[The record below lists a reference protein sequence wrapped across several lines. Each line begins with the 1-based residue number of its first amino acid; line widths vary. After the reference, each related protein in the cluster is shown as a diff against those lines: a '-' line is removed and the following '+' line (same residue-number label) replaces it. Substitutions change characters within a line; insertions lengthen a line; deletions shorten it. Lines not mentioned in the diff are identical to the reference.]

1 MASSSQAP
9 QLTKEQAVY
18 EAWRRGRLRYKLRP
32 WQRPLYDKLWAAIQD
47 PTCAS
52 YAVNASR
59 RFGKTT
65 TFMVIA
71 FEVLLRTPG
80 SLCRYASFTQKSC
93 HNVLQPIYRWLIEDC
108 PPDFLPKLGSDNII
122 KFHNGSELHMAGVDG
137 GHDDDLRGNA
147 SNLSIVDEGGF
158 FSTDVEYIL
167 NSVLL
172 PQQTTTGGTTL
183 LASTPPKS
191 PQHPW
196 VKVFRQHEV
205 RGHSVTIPINEFRDQ
220 LPEHEVAAIKAITE
234 SYGGETSTS
243 FRREFLCHFI
253 TDAERQIIPE
263 VPEVGSPTIDE
274 YRQYYHNY
282 VSIDH
287 GTSDLTAGLWGHYNF
302 KEATLYIERELTINH
317 RIGEPMADAI
327 NMKATTKDLAE
338 HCVKIETELGWQDY
352 YRRVLDVINPQVQ
365 IDLASLYGYSTTP
378 PSKKNLEAMVNE
390 ARTWLREGRVVID
403 PSCKILLRSLEAGIW
418 TKPDSNGKRQ
428 FDRLPGLGH
437 CDHVAAL
444 VYMIRSIDVHSNPVP
459 HLHNF
464 QEEKQFVSPEN
475 RAPQPSG
482 LHSTLNNVFRRN
494 RHHEEQNYEY

>member
-1 MASSSQAP
+1 
-9 QLTKEQAVY
+9 
-18 EAWRRGRLRYKLRP
+18 
-32 WQRPLYDKLWAAIQD
+32 
-47 PTCAS
+47 
-52 YAVNASR
+52 
-59 RFGKTT
+59 
-65 TFMVIA
+65 MVIA

-108 PPDFLPKLGSDNII
+108 PTDFLPKLGSDNII

-147 SNLSIVDEGGF
+147 SNLSIIDEGAF

-196 VKVFRQHEV
+196 VKVFRQHEA
-205 RGHSVTIPINEFRDQ
+205 RGHSVTVPITEFRDQ
-220 LPEHEVAAIKAITE
+220 LPDVEVAAITAITE
-234 SYGGETSTS
+234 AYGGENSTS
-243 FRREFLCHFI
+243 FRREFMCHFI

-263 VPEVGSPTIDE
+263 VPEVAEPVVDE

-282 VSIDH
+282 ASIDH
-287 GTSDLTAGLWGHYNF
+287 GTSDLTACLWGHYNF
-302 KEATLYIERELTINH
+302 REATLYVERELTINH
-317 RIGEPMADAI
+317 RIGEPMADAV
-327 NMKATTKDLAE
+327 NVKATTKDLAD
-338 HCVKIETELGWQDY
+338 HCKTVERELGWADIN
-352 YRRVLDVINPQVQ
+352 RRVLDVINPQVQ
-365 IDLASLYGYSTTP
+365 IDLASLYGYSTVP

-390 ARTWLREGRVVID
+390 ARTWVREGRVKIH
-403 PSCKILLRSLEAGIW
+403 PSCKVLLRSLEAGIW
-418 TKPDSNGKRQ
+418 TKADANGKRQ
-428 FDRLPGLGH
+428 FERLPGLGH

-444 VYMIRSIDVHSNPVP
+444 VYLIRSIDVHTNPIP

-464 QEEKQFVSPEN
+464 QEENQYLP
-475 RAPQPSG
+475 PSARKEPLSD
-482 LHSTLNNVFRRN
+482 LHNTLNSVFRRN
-494 RHHEEQNYEY
+494 RQNEEHNYEY